1 VRNAIGACSTKVF
14 SVTTISAGRK
24 SPERLLL
31 DSRRSDLTGK
41 QRDEL
46 FVFLDESVSGGLRLA
61 IFGRMRGFELLKP
74 EFPLSV
80 RGFE

>member
-1 VRNAIGACSTKVF
+1 
-14 SVTTISAGRK
+14 
-24 SPERLLL
+24 
-31 DSRRSDLTGK
+31 LTGK

-61 IFGRMRGFELLKP
+61 IFGRMRRFELLKP

>member
-1 VRNAIGACSTKVF
+1 MKGF
-14 SVTTISAGRK
+14 SVSTISARRTT
-24 SPERLLL
+24 PERLLL

-46 FVFLDESVSGGLRLA
+46 FVFLYEFVSGGLRLA
-61 IFGRMRGFELLKP
+61 IFGRMRGFQLLKP